1 MEHQA
6 RQRHRTHGIRSQTN
20 MKWPKNKQIAH
31 GMGQAQG
38 VEGGLREALQ
48 EEVQLGGEGAEN
60 VNVAAENP
68 PTKEA
73 QPQPDVR
80 VC

>member
-1 MEHQA
+1 MA
-6 RQRHRTHGIRSQTN
+6 WGS
-20 MKWPKNKQIAH
+20 
-31 GMGQAQG
+31 AQG

>member
-1 MEHQA
+1 ME
-6 RQRHRTHGIRSQTN
+6 RHCRRYWRG
-20 MKWPKNKQIAH
+20 
-31 GMGQAQG
+31 
-38 VEGGLREALQ
+38 
-48 EEVQLGGEGAEN
+48 EEVQQGGEGAEN